1 MGDLE
6 MKTEQSP
13 FSERELDLLRG
24 FAETAIPASAKYD
37 LPGAG
42 DAAIF
47 ADIAAAARRDV
58 AGVKA
63 VLAGLDAI
71 AGGDF
76 LALAAD
82 ARLEAA
88 ENLRRLNELAAL
100 ALGGL
105 VAACYYRDARVM
117 AAIGMEV
124 RPPFPKGFEVD
135 QGDWS
140 LLDKVRSGPIRYRVV
155 GASRKGSPPG
165 GSRKG

>member
-1 MGDLE
+1 
-6 MKTEQSP
+6 MKTEHSP
-13 FSERELDLLRG
+13 LGERELELLRA
-24 FAETAIPASAKYD
+24 FAETAIPASAAHG

-47 ADIAAAARRDV
+47 ANIAAAAQRDV
-58 AGVKA
+58 AGMKA

-88 ENLRRLNELAAL
+88 ENLRRQNEIAAL
-100 ALGGL
+100 ALGNL
-105 VAACYYRDARVM
+105 VASCYYRDDRVM
-117 AAIGMEV
+117 AALGMEV
-124 RPPFPKGFEVD
+124 RPPFPKGFEVQ

-140 LLDKVRSGPIRYRVV
+140 LLDKVRSGPRRYRIV
-155 GASRKGSPPG
+155 GESETGSAGG
-165 GSRKG
+165 GSRND